1 MLTIPKQYYFPS
13 VCSRLTDIRTLQKVF
28 NEILNGN
35 AFCCALKGGG
45 HGHFHNAFFGTN
57 P

>member
-1 MLTIPKQYYFPS
+1 MRSRGQGLITKKCVAMYTNYF
-13 VCSRLTDIRTLQKVF
+13 
-28 NEILNGN
+28 
-35 AFCCALKGGG
+35 LKGGG